1 MFLFGNCHLNVVEV
15 KNHNKLKNNATCAKK
30 RIITYKVKK
39 ICLKKMEKISVDW
52 HEKNDHFICASFR
65 RILWHENLFREL
77 IAIILV
83 IEIKI
88 SSTLKCQLLWLFFFL
103 CFENVCCSVLASFIV
118 NKIISE
124 RVSIIFLLIDLIVQ
138 FENI

>member
-1 MFLFGNCHLNVVEV
+1 MCKKADNYVQSEKNGNVLP
-15 KNHNKLKNNATCAKK
+15 
-30 RIITYKVKK
+30 
-39 ICLKKMEKISVDW
+39 VDW
-52 HEKNDHFICASFR
+52 HEKKKDHFICASFR

-88 SSTLKCQLLWLFFFL
+88 SSTLKCQLLWLFFFHFESS
-103 CFENVCCSVLASFIV
+103 FENVCCSVLASFIV

-124 RVSIIFLLIDLIVQ
+124 QDSIIFLLIDLIVQ
-138 FENI
+138 FEDI